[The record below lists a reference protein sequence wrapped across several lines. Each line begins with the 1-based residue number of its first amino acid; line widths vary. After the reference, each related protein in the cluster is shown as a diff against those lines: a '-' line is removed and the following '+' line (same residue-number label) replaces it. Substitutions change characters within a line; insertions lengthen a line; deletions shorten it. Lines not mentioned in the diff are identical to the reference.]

1 MENKRAIVDQMR
13 IKLKVLQDN
22 LQMYR
27 KYDGK
32 EIDLQQM
39 LQSVN
44 SFVSTQNTVNA
55 KYLELQT

>member
-55 KYLELQT
+55 KYLELQA